1 MVPARGAL
9 ARQQHLE
16 REPRAPDVAL
26 ELSLGRLAQRDYA
39 GALQTFE
46 GSMSAAGGKVSV
58 GSLSLLLYLLG
69 RNGKTDDARA
79 LIATLDT
86 KNTPAIGSFVDWFE
100 TKFDAQ
106 AALPPASTP
115 R

>member
-1 MVPARGAL
+1 
-9 ARQQHLE
+9 
-16 REPRAPDVAL
+16 
-26 ELSLGRLAQRDYA
+26 
-39 GALQTFE
+39 
-46 GSMSAAGGKVSV
+46 MSAAGGKVSV